1 MLTIRLITVGTLKEA
16 YWRDAIA
23 EYQKRLIGFCRFE
36 QINLK
41 EVRLPDNPS
50 QAQIAAALEREGEAM
65 MAYLPPR
72 ACKIALCVEGKQM
85 SSEALAAK
93 LDEVSGRSSEVCV
106 VIGSS
111 YGISPTVKEAC
122 DMRLSLSELT
132 FPHQLARVVAC
143 EVIYRCMNILHGTKY
158 HK

>member
-132 FPHQLARVVAC
+132 FPHQLARVMLL
-143 EVIYRCMNILHGTKY
+143 EQIYRAFQIENGGKY